1 MRQRPHPQGDQDPVQ
16 GFTRGATQ
24 SRSRRGAPSVPLRGR
39 DNTQAPGRSTARSVR
54 VRVRVPVPLA
64 LRAAATTSGSDPV
77 ASSSTCHTRRG
88 PPPGLEPR
96 RLSPRRALGP
106 SPDPPHQLPPWDVG
120 PFSHCAAWLTAT
132 PTRWVGRE
140 QGHRKGTSPRTW
152 LPRSLNSEARQ
163 RRVGEGHCHVPALR
177 AGSPTSCKIIVT
189 KTQESK
195 KSK

>member
-1 MRQRPHPQGDQDPVQ
+1 M
-16 GFTRGATQ
+16 
-24 SRSRRGAPSVPLRGR
+24 RSRTRNWCSILCLWEFRDRRLPGHRQTPPSPPRGR
-39 DNTQAPGRSTARSVR
+39 AISSPSAPT
-54 VRVRVPVPLA
+54 
-64 LRAAATTSGSDPV
+64 
-77 ASSSTCHTRRG
+77 
-88 PPPGLEPR
+88 EPNF
-96 RLSPRRALGP
+96 LP
-106 SPDPPHQLPPWDVG
+106 PPHQLPPWDVG

-163 RRVGEGHCHVPALR
+163 SRVGEGHCHVPALR